1 MLATEQKLKALVVR
15 NRIKDRGAVNVMP
28 KSSTHPR
35 HFIIVGVLVA
45 IVTVLLGLLLE
56 SALPL
61 PVQASIEAL
70 TIDWLFGL
78 HMWLLAFLFALV
90 VVFMLYAIVVFRKRD
105 GDDSE
110 GEHFEGSTSLE
121 IAWTVIP
128 LILVVIFAFIGF
140 KTLID
145 ITRQEPNEVVIKAHA
160 QQWNWQFEYEGGVI
174 SDTLIVPLQH
184 RVHIELDSKDVIHSF
199 FVAEFRVKQ
208 DAVPGRPTHV
218 DFTPIMT
225 SEEYLATAK
234 KGEKMEVRCAE
245 LCGLSHWQM
254 IAPVR
259 VVPANQFT
267 AWLHREMVKVN
278 PALTK
283 TEPSKTSN

>member
-1 MLATEQKLKALVVR
+1 
-15 NRIKDRGAVNVMP
+15 MP
-28 KSSTHPR
+28 KTSTHPR

-45 IVTVLLGLLLE
+45 IVTVLLYFVL
-56 SALPL
+56 ARVLPM

-78 HMWLLAFLFALV
+78 HMMVLSFLFALIIV
-90 VVFMLYAIVVFRKRD
+90 LMVYSIVVFRRRE
-105 GDDSE
+105 GDDSD
-110 GEHFEGSTSLE
+110 GEHIEGSTTIE

-140 KTLID
+140 KTLQD

-160 QQWNWQFEYEGGVI
+160 QQWQWQFEYAGGVI
-174 SDTLIVPLQH
+174 SDTLMLPVNQ
-184 RVHIELDSKDVIHSF
+184 RVHIDLDSKDVIHSF

-208 DAVPGRPTHV
+208 DAVPGLATHL

-225 SEEYLATAK
+225 SEEYLLTAK
-234 KGEKMEVRCAE
+234 QGEQMKVRCSE
-245 LCGLSHWQM
+245 LCGLSHWSM
-254 IAPVR
+254 MAPVR
-259 VVPANQFT
+259 VVTDDKFT

-283 TEPSKTSN
+283 ADLSKTSN